1 MGCLLRS
8 AAALKGG
15 SSRVM
20 GVSGSRVLCR
30 CTAVLAATDGAHLAA
45 VQLLIARGADVN
57 ARDQQR
63 DSAPICAPARA
74 ATPTSC
80 APRFQPMLT

>member
-1 MGCLLRS
+1 
-8 AAALKGG
+8 
-15 SSRVM
+15 
-20 GVSGSRVLCR
+20 
-30 CTAVLAATDGAHLAA
+30 VLAATDGAHLAA
-45 VQLLIARGADVN
+45 VQLLFARGADVN